1 MDEFPGKL
9 DGLYRRIR
17 DDGSVMSALAEKW
30 KLDRQRYFW
39 MYGEDRSS
47 GRVVLDEAT
56 GIWNVYG
63 HVEAVQVANNPHIF
77 SSDTGRLIP
86 ERREFDEGS
95 ITQLDPPRHTALRKL
110 ITHAFTPRAIDELEP
125 RVHAI
130 VGDLLDKVADRKSFD
145 LIAEL
150 AYPLPI
156 TVIAELL
163 GIPASDHALLNGWV
177 DKMMSITSEFSLGE
191 RDESVGN
198 EVEFAMEQVRH
209 ITDYLREHVRDRCS
223 APRDDLLTRLVEA
236 EVDGERLTENEV
248 ANFANVMLVAGHV
261 TTTLLISSTVL
272 CLDAHPDIDR
282 TVRQQRGLV
291 PGLLEESLRYL
302 SPIASMVRVTNA
314 PAEVGGVTIGADQMV
329 GVWISTANRDPR
341 VFSDPHTFDPTREH
355 NPHLAFG
362 RGVHFC
368 IGAALARREGR
379 IAMNALFDRFPD
391 LRCDPDNPP
400 AFMTNPNL
408 NGVARLPVVVG

>member
-1 MDEFPGKL
+1 
-9 DGLYRRIR
+9 
-17 DDGSVMSALAEKW
+17 MSALAEKW
-30 KLDRQRYFW
+30 EMDPQRFFW
-39 MYGEDRSS
+39 MYGDGRSAEP
-47 GRVVLDEAT
+47 VAFDEAS

-63 HVEAVQVANNPHIF
+63 HPETVQVANNPHLF

-86 ERREFDEGS
+86 ERREFDEGA

-110 ITHAFTPRAIDELEP
+110 ITHAFTPRAIDDLEP

-130 VGDLLDKVADRKSFD
+130 VADLLDKVIDRDGFD
-145 LIAEL
+145 LIADL
-150 AYPLPI
+150 AYPLPV

-163 GIPASDHALLNGWV
+163 GIPASDHSLLNGWV
-177 DKMMSITSEFSLGE
+177 NKMMSISSEFSLGE
-191 RDESVGN
+191 RDEVVGN

-209 ITDYLREHVRDRCS
+209 ITDYLRDHVRQRRTS
-223 APRDDLLTRLVEA
+223 PRDDLLTRLVQA

-272 CLDAHPDIDR
+272 CLDAYPEVDR
-282 TVRQQRGLV
+282 AVRADRAGI

-302 SPIASMVRVTNA
+302 SPITSMVRVTNA
-314 PAEVGGVTIGADQMV
+314 PVEVGGVTIGADQMV
-329 GVWISTANRDPR
+329 SAWISTANRDPR
-341 VFSDPHTFDPTREH
+341 VFNDPQTFLPARTN
-355 NPHLAFG
+355 NPHVAFG

-368 IGAALARREGR
+368 IGAALARRESR
-379 IAMNALFDRFPD
+379 IALNALFDRFPA

-400 AFMTNPNL
+400 VFMTNPNL
-408 NGVARLPVVVG
+408 NGAARLPVVTG

>member
-1 MDEFPGKL
+1 
-9 DGLYRRIR
+9 
-17 DDGSVMSALAEKW
+17 MSALAEKW
-30 KLDRQRYFW
+30 DLDRQRYFW
-39 MYGEDRSS
+39 MYGDDRSS
-47 GRVVLDEAT
+47 QRVVFDEAS

-63 HVEAVQVANNPHIF
+63 HVEAVQVANNPHFF

-86 ERREFDEGS
+86 QRREFDAGS

-130 VGDLLDKVADRKSFD
+130 VENLLAKVADRKSFD

-177 DKMMSITSEFSLGE
+177 DKMMSGTSEFSLAE
-191 RDESVGN
+191 RDETVEN
-198 EVEFAMEQVRH
+198 EVEYAMEQVRH
-209 ITDYLREHVRDRCS
+209 ITDYLRGHVKDRRS
-223 APRDDLLTRLVEA
+223 NPRDDLLTRLVEA
-236 EVDGERLTENEV
+236 EVDGERLTESEV

-261 TTTLLISSTVL
+261 TTTLLISGTVL
-272 CLDAHPDIDR
+272 CLDAHPEADR
-282 TVRQQRGLV
+282 RVRQDRSLV
-291 PGLLEESLRYL
+291 PPLLEESLRYV
-302 SPIASMVRVTNA
+302 SPIASMVRVTNTET
-314 PAEVGGVTIGADQMV
+314 EVGGVKIGPDQMV
-329 GVWISTANRDPR
+329 SLSIATANRDER
-341 VFSDPHTFDPTREH
+341 VFTDPHTFDPARGH
-355 NPHLAFG
+355 NPHVAFG

-379 IAMNALFDRFPD
+379 IAMNALFDRFPE

-400 AFMTNPNL
+400 TFMSNPNL
-408 NGVARLPVVVG
+408 NGAARLPVVVG